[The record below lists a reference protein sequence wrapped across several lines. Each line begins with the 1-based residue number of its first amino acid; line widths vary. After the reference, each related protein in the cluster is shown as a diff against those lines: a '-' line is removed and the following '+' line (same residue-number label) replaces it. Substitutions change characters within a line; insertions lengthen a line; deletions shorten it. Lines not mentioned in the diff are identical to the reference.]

1 MATVKEVYKNQLDM
15 ASVRLVKDKPLMS
28 KTPIRSP
35 EDAVK
40 ALGEYL
46 CQMDREVICVINLRT
61 DGIPINC
68 SVCSM
73 GAIDQA
79 IAHPREI
86 MKTAILSNA
95 VNIVM
100 MHNHPSS
107 NLNPSKEDS
116 MITDRMLK
124 AGELI
129 GIQLVDHIIVGGSNE
144 NYFSFREKGLMEF
157 EHVKLEE
164 DYLKI
169 EKERFA
175 VAEAGAEEITAPVR
189 RKRSR

>member
-1 MATVKEVYKNQLDM
+1 MEKELKVV
-15 ASVRLVKDKPLMS
+15 SVRLVEEQPIMS
-28 KTPIRSP
+28 NTPIQTP
-35 EDAVK
+35 IDAVRL
-40 ALGEYL
+40 LGDKMRL
-46 CQMDREVICVINLRT
+46 FDREVVCVINLRS
-61 DGIPINC
+61 DGKPICCNF
-68 SVCSM
+68 VSM
-73 GAIDQA
+73 GAINEC
-79 IAHPREI
+79 IVHPRELL
-86 MKTAILSNA
+86 KSA
-95 VNIVM
+95 VLTNSVSMLMI
-100 MHNHPSS
+100 HNHPSGT
-107 NLNPSKEDS
+107 LKPSKEDS

-124 AGELI
+124 VGELI

-175 VAEAGAEEITAPVR
+175 VAEASVEEIATPVR